1 MAGERWATIGA
12 LARARRITAGE
23 IEAAVS
29 AYLADPAP
37 GVRPVGRYRVDVAA
51 AVAANDFTRD
61 VLEDPDAPEPRR
73 RNAVRTAIRL
83 ARPEGA

>member
-1 MAGERWATIGA
+1 MAGERGATVGALVRAGRIGA
-12 LARARRITAGE
+12 EA

-37 GVRPVGRYRVDVAA
+37 GPRPVGRYRVDVAA
-51 AVAANDFTRD
+51 AVAANAFTRD
-61 VLEDPDAPEPRR
+61 VLDDPDAPEPRR